1 MIPALAAGQAV
12 ASATEPCPHPAARAR
27 AVIVVGRY
35 ALCMAC
41 KRGFE
46 RIGQQF
52 ELRQLGPREV
62 VAQVVEMGYTRRNA
76 TFYLLGLVALRLRVR
91 LGFAKAGR

>member
-12 ASATEPCPHPAARAR
+12 AAAREFCPHPAARER
-27 AVIVVGRY
+27 AVVVVGRY
-35 ALCMAC
+35 ALCQAC

-52 ELRQLGPREV
+52 NAGQLGPREV
-62 VAQVVEMGYTRRNA
+62 VAQVREMGYTRRNA
-76 TFYLLGLVALRLRVR
+76 AAYLLGLVAGRLRVR
-91 LGFAKAGR
+91 LGFREAV